1 MLKDAGVYMNSVKNT
16 GRYGMQVY
24 LMFESGCL
32 RTIWL
37 SETPEGKY
45 FLRENGAKF
54 RKDAVIEAKQ
64 GKWYLCEQNME
75 TSETWSAENLRFSE
89 ITDQCKY
96 YIRMKGD
103 NCILYAERVK
113 PERLVFHNYGIA
125 EGVPVRIGRAAD
137 NDVVYPNESVTRHHA
152 TLIRTSDGMLIQDHD
167 SLTGTFVNGRRIKK
181 QVLHIGDIVFIMG
194 LKIIIG
200 MKFISVNDGNGRIQI
215 TSKEIRRFA
224 SNKFSTV
231 PERKEQE
238 ELLFNRL
245 PRKKKN
251 LTPETITIES
261 PPFSI
266 SDNQAPMI
274 LSMGGSMVMGGS
286 ALMRGNVA
294 SVLSMLLFP
303 VMNRMYTDKDKKEY
317 EALRKKKYSEYLENK
332 RKEIWNEK
340 IKEETVLNETYP
352 PLNVVISYPS
362 DKKRL
367 WERGYREE
375 DFLRLRIGYGEM
387 PLKAEIKYPEQK
399 FNLMEDPLEEKM
411 FQLAHENVFLDRVPI
426 MLSLTENFVCG
437 VIGNHKE
444 KEEFLRRMIMR
455 IAFLHSYDEVKLV
468 LLLDQEIL
476 ETMKYVRFLPHI
488 WDDEKTFRFLA
499 TDTASAYLV
508 GEYLNRQI
516 EQEFEKT
523 RDLSELLKEKAYYVV
538 LAWNKQIFDKLE
550 ILKRVM
556 KDDTNHG
563 VSVVT
568 FFEEVPQYAQE
579 IINLHSDRANEITY
593 LKESENYGEK
603 FVMDDIYDRLAEQ
616 MIQVM
621 LNTKLKI
628 IQGSYVLPKMITF
641 LELFGAGRVEYLN
654 PLKRW
659 KENDP
664 VKSLAAPVGVASDG
678 SVFLLDLHEK
688 YQGPH
693 GLVAGMTGS
702 GKSEFIITYILSLA
716 LNFHPDEVSFVLIDY
731 KGGGLAGAFEDPER
745 GIHLPH
751 LVGTITNLDGA
762 AIQRSLMSIESELK
776 RREKIFAKAKS
787 IADEG
792 TMDIYTYQ
800 KLYRNGKVKTPLP
813 HLFII
818 SDEFAELKS
827 QEPEFMDQLVSA
839 ARIGR
844 SLGVHLILATQKPAG
859 VVSTEINSNSKFR
872 VCLKVQ
878 TRADS
883 DEMLR
888 RPEAAELKETG
899 RFYLQVGYNEYFA
912 LGQSAWCG
920 APYTPQDE
928 VEVHRDDAIQF
939 VDDAGQ
945 NIVQVKPEAEKHDI
959 GTSQLVAIVKYLT
972 MMAERERIHPRKL
985 WMEPLQKNICIQ
997 DILQNEDREDENEFI
1012 IPLGKIDDPENQKQ
1026 YVFHLNLRECRNYLI
1041 IGGNQSGK
1049 TTLLQTILY
1058 TAIRKYSPEDI
1069 NFYVLDYSGGLLQVF
1084 SHAVNCGGV
1093 WLEGEEEQAEKMFDL
1108 LKEIIAERKEE
1119 FLNAEVNNFDA
1130 YRKIRKIPLILV
1142 AIDNI
1147 AGLSSWKGGKNICYD
1162 LHTLIREGNTVGIK
1176 FLITAGSY
1184 DDVMYNI
1191 KKEFGTRFVLD
1202 AKNRFEY
1209 GDILGVRCRFEP
1221 PRIPGRGLLR
1231 EEERALECQIAKYMV
1246 KGSEQQVI
1254 QQLKEEI
1261 KQISQKYGASIRA
1274 RQIKQIS
1281 ETETYEEFLK
1291 DILPNRIPL
1300 GYSVQDM
1307 KKVSMPLK
1315 QLYCM
1320 SVYFG
1325 NTKNTLVILENYIL
1339 AAFRDHMHLFIV
1351 KRNQNSVFEKTSLKN
1366 MLEGYEETTF
1376 FETTKEDGV
1385 RLWKE
1390 LYQLICDRKQIRN
1403 EYCDIHNLSRTGS
1416 ETMKMCF
1423 HYMQSKTWPLLVI
1436 FESFRDFCNCVEEE
1450 TKNIMQK
1457 IFEDGRGYN
1466 YYFMGCYYPDDTD
1479 TLRINALQNAFNR
1492 DKFVLLY
1499 GGQFHRQG
1507 LISLPMEYRNVTKP
1521 SKKSGS
1527 CLLHYHEEIY
1537 PVWMPSRP
1545 EEIEEDPD
1553 DAAIIG

>member
-1 MLKDAGVYMNSVKNT
+1 MDIEKGKHKNA
-16 GRYGMQVY
+16 GRYGMQVH
-24 LMFESGCL
+24 LMFESGYM
-32 RTIWL
+32 RIIWL
-37 SETPEGKY
+37 PEPPEGKY
-45 FLRENGAKF
+45 FLRERE
-54 RKDAVIEAKQ
+54 RKIPTDAFIETRKN
-64 GKWYLCEQNME
+64 KWYLCEQNVE
-75 TSETWSAENLRFSE
+75 QGENGSDGSIRYSE
-89 ITDQCKY
+89 IVDQCKY
-96 YIRMKGD
+96 YVRMKED
-103 NCILYAERVK
+103 NCILYAEQVS
-113 PERLVFHNYGIA
+113 PESLVFHNYRIPKDR
-125 EGVPVRIGRAAD
+125 PVTIGRSAD
-137 NDVVYPNESVTRHHA
+137 NDLICMDQSVTRHHA
-152 TLIRTSDGMLIQDHD
+152 TLIRTDDGMAIQDHE
-167 SLTGTFVNGRRIKK
+167 SLTGTYVNGKRIKK
-181 QVLHIGDIVFIMG
+181 QFLNIGDVVSIMG
-194 LKIIIG
+194 LKIIVG
-200 MKFISVNDGNGRIQI
+200 TEFISVNDGNGRIRI
-215 TSKEIRRFA
+215 SSREVCPFEGDRF
-224 SNKFSTV
+224 SSL
-231 PERKEQE
+231 PEREQNE
-238 ELLFNRL
+238 EFLFNRL

-251 LTPETITIES
+251 ITADQILVEA
-261 PPFSI
+261 PPFSL

-286 ALMRGNVA
+286 ALLRGNVT
-294 SVLSMLLFP
+294 SILSMLLFP

-317 EALRKKKYSEYLENK
+317 EKLRQEKYTQYLADK

-340 IKEETVLNETYP
+340 AREEAVLNENYP

-362 DKKRL
+362 DKKHL

-375 DFLRLRIGYGEM
+375 DFLRLRIGYGQL
-387 PLKAEIKYPEQK
+387 PLMAEIKYPEEK
-399 FNLMEDPLEEKM
+399 FNLIEDPLDKKM
-411 FQLAHENVFLDRVPI
+411 HQLVQENVFLDRVPI

-437 VIGNHKE
+437 VLGKTEE
-444 KEEFLRRMIMR
+444 KEAFLKRMIMR

-468 LLLDQEIL
+468 LLLDK
-476 ETMKYVRFLPHI
+476 ETLKNMEYIRFLPHI
-488 WDDEKTFRFLA
+488 WNDEKTFRFLA

-508 GEYLNRQI
+508 GEYLNRQV
-516 EQEFEKT
+516 EQELEKP
-523 RDLSELLKEKAYYVV
+523 RELSELLKEKPYYVV

-550 ILKRVM
+550 ILKRIM
-556 KDDTNHG
+556 KEENNHG

-568 FFEEVPQYAQE
+568 FFDEIPQYAQE
-579 IINLHSDRANEITY
+579 IINLHSDRANDITY
-593 LKESENYGEK
+593 LKEAVNYGEK
-603 FVMDDIYDRLAEQ
+603 FFLDDIYDRLSEQ
-616 MIQVM
+616 MLRIM
-621 LNTKLKI
+621 SNTKLKLV
-628 IQGSYVLPKMITF
+628 QGSYMLPKMITF

-678 SVFLLDLHEK
+678 SVFSLDLHEK

-702 GKSEFIITYILSLA
+702 GKSEFIITFILSLA

-751 LVGTITNLDGA
+751 LVGTITNLDGS

-859 VVSTEINSNSKFR
+859 VVSPEINSNSKFR

-928 VEVHRDDAIQF
+928 VEVHRDDTIQF

-945 NIVQVKPEAEKHDI
+945 NIVQVRPEMEKKDA
-959 GTSQLVAIVKYLT
+959 GVSQLVAIVKYLT
-972 MMAERERIHPRKL
+972 MVAEREKIHPRKL
-985 WMEPLQKNICIQ
+985 WMEPLQKNISIQ
-997 DILQNEDREDENEFI
+997 DILKKEDYEDENGFVV
-1012 IPLGKIDDPENQKQ
+1012 PLGMIDDPENQKQ
-1026 YVFHLNLRECRNYLI
+1026 YVFHLNLQECKNYLI

-1058 TAIRKYSPEDI
+1058 TVIRKYSPEDV
-1069 NFYVLDYSGGLLQVF
+1069 NFYVLDYSGGLLQIF
-1084 SHAVNCGGV
+1084 RHAVHCGGV

-1108 LKEIIAERKEE
+1108 LREIIAERKEA
-1119 FLNAEVNNFDA
+1119 FLKAEVNNFDA
-1130 YRKIRKIPLILV
+1130 YRKIQKIPLILV
-1142 AIDNI
+1142 VIDNI
-1147 AGLSSWKGGKNICYD
+1147 AGLSSWNGGKNICYE

-1176 FLITAGSY
+1176 FLTTAGSY
-1184 DDVMYNI
+1184 DDIMYNV
-1191 KKEFGTRFVLD
+1191 KKELGTRFVLD

-1221 PRIPGRGLLR
+1221 PHMPGRGLLR
-1231 EEERALECQIAKYMV
+1231 EDERALECQIARYITE
-1246 KGSEQQVI
+1246 GSEQQVI
-1254 QQLKEEI
+1254 QQLKEDI
-1261 KQISQKYGASIRA
+1261 RKISQKYGDINRV
-1274 RQIKQIS
+1274 RQIRQIS
-1281 ETETYEEFLK
+1281 ETETYEEFYG
-1291 DILPNRIPL
+1291 DIALNRIPL

-1307 KKVSMPLK
+1307 KKISMPLK

-1320 SVYFG
+1320 SVYIG
-1325 NTKNTLVILENYIL
+1325 NTKHTSAILDNYIS
-1339 AAFRDHMHLFIV
+1339 AAFRDHMHLLIV
-1351 KRNQNSVFEKTSLKN
+1351 KRNQNSVFDRAVLKSR
-1366 MLEGYEETTF
+1366 LEGHQEVTF
-1376 FETTKEDGV
+1376 FESTKEDGI

-1390 LYQLICDRKQIRN
+1390 LYQVICDRKLIRN
-1403 EYCDIHNLSRTGS
+1403 EYCDAHKISRTGS

-1423 HYMQSKTWPLLVI
+1423 SYMQARTWPLLVV
-1436 FESFRDFCNCVEEE
+1436 FESFRDFCDCAEEE
-1450 TKNIMQK
+1450 TRNIMQK

-1466 YYFMGCYYPDDTD
+1466 YYFLSCYYPDDAD
-1479 TLRINALQNAFNR
+1479 ALRINAMQNAFNH

-1537 PVWMPSRP
+1537 PVWMPCKS
-1545 EEIEEDPD
+1545 EEKEEDPD
-1553 DAAIIG
+1553 DADIIG